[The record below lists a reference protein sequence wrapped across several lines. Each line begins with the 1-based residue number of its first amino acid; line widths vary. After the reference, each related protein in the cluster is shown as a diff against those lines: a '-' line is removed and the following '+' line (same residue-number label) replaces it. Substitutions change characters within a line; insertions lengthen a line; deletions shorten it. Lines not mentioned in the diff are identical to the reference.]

1 MIGRDELWRDLE
13 NSLKSLVESMPAK
26 FDGKNRELL
35 NEFAEN
41 REFGV
46 ALEWLHSIIVERS
59 IELSAQQE
67 QEIQRLANLMG
78 IRLPDSGELQ

>member
-26 FDGKNRELL
+26 LDGKNRELL